1 MSSNEIIDPSLDY
14 SVYNYNHSTL
24 HYRNVS
30 PQSAGDVALSATS
43 TSGPSSF
50 VISSSVFNPAKSRIT
65 FELVFPDPGATVSV
79 NWIQANLLS
88 TISRIT
94 LYDQNTSA
102 IWADINNVGNT
113 YAMLSPAATKFDEFL
128 HKSQPLGILH
138 NTAAESRL
146 VPFEEIG
153 KKGASDNIN
162 GYNIDTAANSANANA
177 SDYFQITNLIRGED
191 SEASYIQVSIPLS
204 AFKHSIFSLDK
215 MIYCP
220 SNLQLDIYW
229 AGFSTYAWE
238 AASITD
244 PSSTPVALA
253 SGTITGSQLLL
264 QLCTEG
270 NVNVASQV
278 IQKTMSSGLS
288 MPIGYVSS
296 ARYSIASTT
305 SHSFVLPLTA
315 AYGRKILYT
324 AFAPFNATETLAT
337 SKIHSRNSSANA
349 NLVDN
354 YNTFVNNVPILAPAG
369 FNVALRGEDYIIA
382 NKQYLEG
389 SVIQN
394 VNDYIYN
401 WVHVDN
407 FARTRLCDLDPTQ
420 VDGLDV
426 TGQQANYSM
435 QMTTASATA
444 FAWYVAVV
452 GQKVLSITSQGSTCQ

>member
-1 MSSNEIIDPSLDY
+1 MSEIIDPSLDY
-14 SVYNYNHSTL
+14 SVNNYNHSTL
-24 HYRNVS
+24 HFRNVS
-30 PQSAGDVALSATS
+30 PQSAGDVSLSATS

-50 VISSSVFNPAKSRIT
+50 VISSSVFNPAKTRLT

-79 NWIQANLLS
+79 NWIQANLIN

-113 YAMLSPAATKFDEFL
+113 YSMLTPATTSFEEL
-128 HKSQPLGILH
+128 VNTSQPFDTLV
-138 NTAAESRL
+138 NTAAESRPYPYEHISRCGSSN
-146 VPFEEIG
+146 V
-153 KKGASDNIN
+153 N
-162 GYNIDTAANSANANA
+162 GYNQNTAGA
-177 SDYFQITNLIRGED
+177 YFQIQHLLKGED

-204 AFKHSIFSLDK
+204 AFKHSIFALDK

-238 AASITD
+238 AASTTD
-244 PSSTPVALA
+244 PTSTPVALA

-278 IQKTMSSGLS
+278 IQKTMTSGLS

-305 SHSFVLPLTA
+305 AHSFVLPLTA
-315 AYGRKILYT
+315 AYGRKILYC

-337 SKIHSRNSSANA
+337 SKIHSRNSSADA
-349 NLVDN
+349 NLIDN
-354 YNTFVNNVPILAPAG
+354 YNTFINNVPILAPAG

-382 NKQYLEG
+382 NKQYLAG
-389 SVIQN
+389 SAIQSII
-394 VNDYIYN
+394 DYVYQ
-401 WVHVDN
+401 WVHIDN
-407 FARTRLCDLDPTQ
+407 FAKTRLCDLDPTQ

-426 TGQQANYSM
+426 TGQQANYSL
-435 QMTTASATA
+435 QLTAAAATA
-444 FAWYVAVV
+444 LIWYVAVV
-452 GQKVLSITSQGSTCQ
+452 GQKVLTISSQGSTVA

>member
-1 MSSNEIIDPSLDY
+1 M
-14 SVYNYNHSTL
+14 
-24 HYRNVS
+24 HYRNLP
-30 PQSAGDVALSATS
+30 PQSAGDVSLSSTS

-50 VISSSVFNPAKSRIT
+50 VISSSVFNLAKSRIT
-65 FELVFPDPGATVSV
+65 FELTFPDPGATVSV

-128 HKSQPLGILH
+128 HKSQPLNILH
-138 NTAAESRL
+138 NTAADSRV
-146 VPFEEIG
+146 VPFEDIG
-153 KKGASDNIN
+153 KCGSTNIN
-162 GYNIDTAANSANANA
+162 GYNIDTSANSANANPG
-177 SDYFQITNLIRGED
+177 DFFQITNLVRGED
-191 SEASYIQVSIPLS
+191 SEASFVQVSIPLS

-215 MIYCP
+215 QIFSP

-244 PSSTPVALA
+244 PSDTPVALA

-264 QLCTEG
+264 QLATEG
-270 NVNVASQV
+270 NTNVAAQV
-278 IQKTMSSGLS
+278 INKTMTSGLS

-296 ARYSIASTT
+296 ARYSIGSVGSPT
-305 SHSFVLPLTA
+305 SSFSFVLPLTA
-315 AYGRKILYT
+315 AYGRKILYA
-324 AFAPFNATETLAT
+324 AFAPFNSAETLAT

-349 NLVDN
+349 NLIDN
-354 YNTFVNNVPILAPAG
+354 YNSFINNVPILTPAG
-369 FNVALRGEDYIIA
+369 FNVKLRGEDYIIG

-435 QMTTASATA
+435 QMTTTA
-444 FAWYVAVV
+444 DTSFVFYLSIV
-452 GQKVLSITSQGSTCQ
+452 GQKVLSISSQGSSCN

>member
-1 MSSNEIIDPSLDY
+1 MSEIIDESLDY

-24 HYRNVS
+24 HFRNVA
-30 PQSAGDVALSATS
+30 PQSAGDVTLSATS

-65 FELVFPDPGATVSV
+65 FELTFPDPGATVSV
-79 NWIQANLLS
+79 NWIQANLLN

-113 YAMLSPAATKFDEFL
+113 YSMLSPAATKFEDFL
-128 HKSQPLGILH
+128 HKSRPLNVLH

-146 VPFEEIG
+146 YPFEEIG
-153 KKGASDNIN
+153 KCGATNIN
-162 GYNIDTAANSANANA
+162 GYNIDTAEAFTGSSNPG
-177 SDYFQITNLIRGED
+177 DLFQITNLIRGED
-191 SEASYIQVSIPLS
+191 TEASYIQVSIPLS

-238 AASITD
+238 AASVTD
-244 PSSTPVALA
+244 PSSSPAALV

-296 ARYSIASTT
+296 ARYSITSTT
-305 SHSFVLPLTA
+305 SHSFTLPLTA
-315 AYGRKILYT
+315 AYGRKILYC
-324 AFAPFNATETLAT
+324 AFSPFNATETLAT
-337 SKIHSRNSSANA
+337 SKIHSRNNSSNA
-349 NLVDN
+349 NLIDN
-354 YNTFVNNVPILAPAG
+354 YNSFINNVPILAPAG
-369 FNVALRGEDYIIA
+369 FQVATRGEDYIIA

-435 QMTTASATA
+435 QMTAASATA
-444 FAWYVAVV
+444 FVWYVAVV
-452 GQKVLSITSQGSTCQ
+452 GQKVLSISSQGSSVA

>member
-1 MSSNEIIDPSLDY
+1 MSSEIIDPVLDY
-14 SVYNYNHSTL
+14 STYSYNHSTL
-24 HYRNVS
+24 HYRNVP
-30 PQSAGDVALSATS
+30 PQSAGDVTLSASS

-65 FELVFPDPGATVSV
+65 FELTFPDPGNTVSV
-79 NWIQANLLS
+79 AWIQANLLN

-113 YAMLSPAATKFDEFL
+113 YSMLSPAATKFDEFL
-128 HKSQPLGILH
+128 HKSHPLDVLH

-146 VPFEEIG
+146 YPFEDIG
-153 KKGASDNIN
+153 KCGAINTN
-162 GYNIDTAANSANANA
+162 GYNIDTSAGAGTNTTIG
-177 SDYFQITNLIRGED
+177 DLFQIKNLIRGED
-191 SEASYIQVSIPLS
+191 SEISLVQVSIPLS
-204 AFKHSIFSLDK
+204 AFKHSIFALDK

-229 AGFSTYAWE
+229 SGFSTYAWE
-238 AASITD
+238 AASVTD

-253 SGTITGSQLLL
+253 SGAITGSQLLL

-270 NVNVASQV
+270 NTNVAAQV
-278 IQKTMSSGLS
+278 INKTMTSGLS
-288 MPIGYVSS
+288 MPVGYVSS
-296 ARYSIASTT
+296 ARYSIGTT
-305 SHSFVLPLTA
+305 TAHSFVLPLTA
-315 AYGRKILYT
+315 AYGRKILYA

-349 NLVDN
+349 NLIDN
-354 YNTFVNNVPILAPAG
+354 YNSFINNVPILTPAG
-369 FNVALRGEDYIIA
+369 FNVAQRGEDYIIA

-401 WVHVDN
+401 WVHIDN

-435 QMTTASATA
+435 QMTTTSIA
-444 FAWYVAVV
+444 FAWYVAIV
-452 GQKVLSITSQGSTCQ
+452 GQKVLTISSQGSSCN